1 MTVADAKITK
11 RTLKNGNTRY
21 SARVRWFLAGKRQSQ
36 QKTFSTKR
44 EAQSWARY
52 FADKIES
59 GQNVK
64 GMTLLDAYERKYN
77 TRIKAT
83 GRPNYIA
90 NFGSLRNIITG
101 YFPHVLL
108 SSITPDDYQNFLNKL
123 TKKYTHKTIK
133 TINSEVKGIFK
144 YAVSNSWI
152 DRNPTIDARLPK
164 QEDISTTSD
173 LLTSNEVIRV
183 VDYIMNNKWI
193 ARKKDGK
200 TPIGTPYTI
209 VFALY
214 TGMRQGEILGLKYN
228 DVDFKNGI
236 LHIRQ
241 QYNKLKADSKE
252 RGLVPLK
259 TRTSYRDIAV
269 PEKILDM
276 IQMLHIPGDE
286 LCFYSH
292 EDTVPNESSLGY
304 HLHRILKKLD
314 IDKPNYHFHYLRH
327 QHASMLLAK
336 GIDIQAVSQRLGHA
350 DIETTSAFYIDTL
363 EDKKQSD
370 NEKIVKLLN
379 SGL

>member
-1 MTVADAKITK
+1 MADTKITK

-21 SARVRWFLAGKRQSQ
+21 SARVRWLLNGTRQSQ

-44 EAQSWARY
+44 DAQSWARD

-64 GMTLLDAYERKYN
+64 GMTLLDAYERFMKNRLKPIATPN
-77 TRIKAT
+77 TIV
-83 GRPNYIA
+83 
-90 NFGSLRNIITG
+90 NFGSVRDVINR

-108 SSITPDDYQNFLNKL
+108 VDITPDVYQEFLN
-123 TKKYTHKTIK
+123 TAAEKYTHKTLK
-133 TINSEVKGIFK
+133 TINTQIKMVFK
-144 YAVSNSWI
+144 YSVMNGWI
-152 DRNPTIDARLPK
+152 TQSPGAEARLPK
-164 QEDISTTSD
+164 QNDTDTTAD
-173 LLTSNEVIRV
+173 LLTTDEVNQLIG
-183 VDYIMNNKWI
+183 YIMHHKWI

-200 TPIGTPYTI
+200 TPIGTPFTI

-214 TGMRQGEILGLKYN
+214 TGMRQGEILGLKYS

-241 QYNKLKADSKE
+241 QWNKLKADSKD

-276 IQMLHIPGDE
+276 IQMLHIPGDQ

-304 HLHRILKKLD
+304 HLHRILKKLG
-314 IDKPNYHFHYLRH
+314 INKPDYHFHYLRH

-350 DIETTSAFYIDTL
+350 EIETTSKFYINAL

>member
-1 MTVADAKITK
+1 MTVADTKITK

-21 SARVRWFLAGKRQSQ
+21 SARVRWLVDGKRQSQ
-36 QKTFSTKR
+36 QKTFATKR
-44 EAQSWARY
+44 EAQSWARD
-52 FADKIES
+52 FADKVES
-59 GQNVK
+59 GQSLK
-64 GMTLLDAYERKYN
+64 GMTLLDAYERVYN
-77 TRIKAT
+77 NRIKAT

-108 SSITPDDYQNFLNKL
+108 SSITPDDYQSFLNKL
-123 TKKYTHKTIK
+123 TKRYTHKTIK
-133 TINSEVKGIFK
+133 LMNSEIKGIFK
-144 YAVSNSWI
+144 YSTVNGWVSK
-152 DRNPTIDARLPK
+152 DPTIGARLPK
-164 QEDISTTSD
+164 QENISTTSD
-173 LLTSNEVIRV
+173 LLTSDEVKRV
-183 VDYIMNNKWI
+183 IDYIVNHKWI

-214 TGMRQGEILGLKYN
+214 TGMRQGEILGLKYS
-228 DVDFKNGI
+228 DIDFKNGI
-236 LHIRQ
+236 IHVHQ
-241 QYNKLKADSKE
+241 QWNKLKADSKE

-259 TRTSYRDIAV
+259 TRTSYRDISV
-269 PEKILDM
+269 PHKILDM
-276 IQMLHIPGDE
+276 LKMLHIDGDE

-304 HLHRILKKLD
+304 HLHRILKKLG
-314 IDKPNYHFHYLRH
+314 INKPNYHFHYLRH
-327 QHASMLLAK
+327 QHASMLIAK

-350 DIETTSAFYIDTL
+350 DIETTSAFYIDAL